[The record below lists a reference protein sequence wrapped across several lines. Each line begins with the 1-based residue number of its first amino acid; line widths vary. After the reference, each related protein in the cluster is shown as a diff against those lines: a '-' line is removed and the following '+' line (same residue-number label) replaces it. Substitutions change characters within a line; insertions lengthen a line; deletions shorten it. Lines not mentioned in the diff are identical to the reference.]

1 MSFLEREIGKVFK
14 AELEKNE
21 YLLSDN
27 VNRQQYFTRFKVYLN
42 KRVPTNGQDFRQFW
56 KDKSLPP
63 NYIPPPQPEIDMIL
77 VDNRNKWHAIELKA
91 IKRTERGMYPSYYF
105 GLGQTLAYLSF
116 GFDEIAIWQCYDG
129 LTLKDAEIFSYELA
143 LTRIWQPLRPI
154 VGSTY
159 FKIVTNNGKTR
170 IQTETGIW
178 QDGIGRYDPS
188 SGKHLFISASGN
200 PFLNAPTANAIR
212 EFLEIQKKEKWDK
225 S

>member
-42 KRVPTNGQDFRQFW
+42 KRVPTNGQDFELQ

-105 GLGQTLAYLSF
+105 GLGQTLANRVRVSTLARERINVHAVVSEF
-116 GFDEIAIWQCYDG
+116 KRER
-129 LTLKDAEIFSYELA
+129 LTLYSAPSHQYLRR
-143 LTRIWQPLRPI
+143 TRY
-154 VGSTY
+154 GSQ
-159 FKIVTNNGKTR
+159 F
-170 IQTETGIW
+170 
-178 QDGIGRYDPS
+178 
-188 SGKHLFISASGN
+188 GN
-200 PFLNAPTANAIR
+200 VENP
-212 EFLEIQKKEKWDK
+212 
-225 S
+225 